1 MRWMVVVG
9 LLCACDHGAEDRR
22 RLEAI
27 QVAYSEAISSDFPA
41 ALHGEKVTK
50 VLASLDAFPSGSEQ
64 RGEADALARR
74 IRETQARHP
83 VHVEAPSE
91 PEFEE
96 AKEVVAEASS
106 RDADEAIWMRAL
118 RVGAFRADFERYWLG
133 CFMPVAGN
141 PDRWRPLDVPPCRAR
156 PGMDRVGE
164 VRFEAGQIKE
174 IVSVDKLLEASA
186 KSRPE

>member
-1 MRWMVVVG
+1 MRWIVVVG

-27 QVAYSEAISSDFPA
+27 RAAYSEAISSDFPA
-41 ALHGEKVTK
+41 ALHSEKVTK
-50 VLASLDAFPSGSEQ
+50 VLEALDRFPSASEQ
-64 RGEADALARR
+64 RGAAEDLARR
-74 IRETQARHP
+74 IRQTRERHP
-83 VHVEAPSE
+83 VLVEAPSE
-91 PEFEE
+91 PELEE
-96 AKEVVAEASS
+96 ATEVVAEASS
-106 RDADEAIWMRAL
+106 RDPDEAIWMRAL

-156 PGMDRVGE
+156 PGMDRMGE

-174 IVSVDKLLEASA
+174 IVTIDQLLEASA
-186 KSRPE
+186 K